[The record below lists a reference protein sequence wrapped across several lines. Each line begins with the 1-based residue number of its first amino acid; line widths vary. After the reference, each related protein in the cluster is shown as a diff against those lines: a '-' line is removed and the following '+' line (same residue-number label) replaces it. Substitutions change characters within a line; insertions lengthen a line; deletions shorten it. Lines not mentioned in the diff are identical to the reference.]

1 MSIEVM
7 ELDDERKTIFL
18 NDISQN
24 LKKKANVFPTNTVEE
39 LKRVIEKEFNYEKNY
54 LNGYSPR
61 MINKGHKVGTLL
73 DDDKKSLAE
82 FGIRNMATITF
93 NKLKNKGGK

>member
-1 MSIEVM
+1 M

-39 LKRVIEKEFNYEKNY
+39 LKRVIEKEFNYDKNH

-61 MINKGHKVGTLL
+61 LINKGHRTGTLL
-73 DDDKKSLAE
+73 DDDRKTLAQYD
-82 FGIRNMATITF
+82 IKNMATITF
-93 NKLKNKGGK
+93 SKLKNKGGK